1 MKAKISQRRHQRYLH
16 FISIYQLK
24 QLRKMYTFSLFFSKQ
39 NPNSKYRYTPIV
51 YLILQKPISYRACCR
66 IATTS
71 ATKKSLGFFCTT
83 FFVLFTGTVAR
94 PQLLIILVE
103 VVCKI
108 QMVCVCVCVQH
119 MGKSCTEYLNKP
131 TQYMYLLTFLAAVLN
146 SFQFYPIV
154 LATK

>member
-1 MKAKISQRRHQRYLH
+1 MTKLAPSTAYL
-16 FISIYQLK
+16 FSNLQK
-24 QLRKMYTFSLFFSKQ
+24 QLRKIYTFRSDSDLGFRLTIFSKQ
-39 NPNSKYRYTPIV
+39 NLNISNTYCLINSTETYQ
-51 YLILQKPISYRACCR
+51 LQSVLQNCNNGGH
-66 IATTS
+66 
-71 ATKKSLGFFCTT
+71 KKKFGIFCTT

-108 QMVCVCVCVQH
+108 QMVCVCVQH

-146 SFQFYPIV
+146 CFQFYPIV